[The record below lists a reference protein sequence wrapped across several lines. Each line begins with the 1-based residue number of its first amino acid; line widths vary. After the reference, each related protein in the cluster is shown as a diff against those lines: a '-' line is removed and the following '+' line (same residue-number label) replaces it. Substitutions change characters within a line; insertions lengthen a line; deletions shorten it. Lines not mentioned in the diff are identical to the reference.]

1 LRVVEYFCLNSFK
14 SSLINLMK
22 NPRLNYLLVFLIS
35 LGSCSAF
42 SAVES
47 IPPFMGDWQ
56 GGWVNAPAKDGNA
69 KSNPALVARVIGLG
83 GDRYEIQI
91 MEEFDKRADYKVKTE
106 STWQNG
112 KLSFEDHGF
121 KGEIT
126 NSSFTGEKDS
136 GNLVTPFELKRV
148 HKTSPTAGMEA
159 PRGAIVLFDGKDM
172 NAWQHNNGEQVT
184 WTVKNGIVEILP
196 KNDNDD
202 KGGSI
207 ITRQEFGDVKVHL
220 EFNLPYEPEG
230 REQHRSNSGFF
241 VPGGYEIQILD
252 SYGLGGMW
260 NECGAL
266 YKQSPPQVNMC
277 WAPGVWQTFDIEFKR
292 MRMDAEGNKVDDA
305 VISVWHNGKL
315 VQNKLALKGTTSNTQ
330 DGRMKAESG
339 TMGSLSLQDHGH
351 LIQFRNIWVVEL

>member
-1 LRVVEYFCLNSFK
+1 
-14 SSLINLMK
+14 MK
-22 NPRLNYLLVFLIS
+22 LPLLIS
-35 LGSCSAF
+35 FLLFLGHSAF
-42 SAVES
+42 SAVEP

-69 KSNPALVARVIGLG
+69 KNNPALVARVIGLG
-83 GDRYEIQI
+83 GDLYEIQI

-106 STWQNG
+106 STWKNG
-112 KLSFEDHGF
+112 KLSFDQKEY

-126 NSSFTGEKDS
+126 ASTFTGTKTS
-136 GNLVTPFELKRV
+136 GDLVTPFELKRL
-148 HKTSPTAGMEA
+148 HRTSPTAGLE
-159 PRGAIVLFDGKDM
+159 PPLGAIVLFDGKNMD
-172 NAWQHNNGEQVT
+172 AWQHGDGEKVT
-184 WTVKNGIVEILP
+184 WTVKNGVVEILP
-196 KNDNDD
+196 KKENND

-207 ITRQEFGDVKVHL
+207 TTRQSFGDVKVHL

-230 REQHRSNSGFF
+230 REQHRGNSGFF

-277 WAPGVWQTFDIEFKR
+277 WAPGVWQTYDIEFKR

-315 VQNKLALKGTTSNTQ
+315 VHNQLALKGTTSNNQ
-330 DGRMKAESG
+330 AGRMLPESG
-339 TMGSLSLQDHGH
+339 KSGSLSLQDHSH
-351 LIQFRNIWVVEL
+351 KLQFRNIWVVEL